1 MMIVV
6 GVEDTKAVL
15 AVVPVGNAEVSVR
28 LMELLLGFVLVS
40 GEVEVV
46 LVWVIVDSVELG

>member
-1 MMIVV
+1 MIIVV
-6 GVEDTKAVL
+6 GVEDTKALL
-15 AVVPVGNAEVSVR
+15 AVVPVGNVEVSVK

-46 LVWVIVDSVELG
+46 LI

>member
-1 MMIVV
+1 MIVV
-6 GVEDTKAVL
+6 GVEVTKAIL
-15 AVVPVGNAEVSVR
+15 AVVSVCIVEVSVK

-40 GEVEVV
+40 GEVVV